1 MARASILAGFLDKI
15 RAPQEAHPDCWS
27 VIKVEKLLADV
38 GAKGYEVLNEQKVVR
53 MNSRSELMQILIH
66 LVPSEVS
73 SDYNLVLS
81 KLEDEVRVEIG
92 CWQFETR
99 A

>member
-1 MARASILAGFLDKI
+1 MARTSILTGFLDKI

-38 GAKGYEVLNEQKVVR
+38 GVKKYELANEQKVVR
-53 MNSRSELMQILIH
+53 MNNRSELMQILIH

-81 KLEDEVRVEIG
+81 KLEDEMRVEIG
-92 CWQFETR
+92 CWQFE
-99 A
+99 AKA